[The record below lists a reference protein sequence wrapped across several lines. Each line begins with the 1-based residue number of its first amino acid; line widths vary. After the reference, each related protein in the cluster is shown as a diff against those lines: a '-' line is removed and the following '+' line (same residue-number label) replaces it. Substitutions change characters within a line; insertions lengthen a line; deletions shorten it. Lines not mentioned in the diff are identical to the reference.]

1 MQNAVVY
8 QILLVQFS
16 ITSFFVEGVWPKLHP
31 LFEMKKKLEKNIS
44 LISPCVIF
52 K

>member
-31 LFEMKKKLEKNIS
+31 PSEMKKKIGKEYFSNFSVCNI
-44 LISPCVIF
+44 
-52 K
+52 